1 MWIYGYIT
9 HRVER
14 LNLFEHRF
22 LIETYVHRFIGGVNR
37 CLLFPMLADQ
47 HEMFAMMSHFSAFSS
62 IMAGTHE
69 IIYAPG
75 QARTTASTIITTQL

>member
-1 MWIYGYIT
+1 MWMYGYIT

-47 HEMFAMMSHFSAFSS
+47 HEMFAMMSHFSALST
-62 IMAGTHE
+62 ITAGTLE